1 VAVVYP
7 GTFGEEDVGIAVSSV
22 QHRYGRLWAVFN
34 QDGDAGV
41 VVRDSLARRYRVVS
55 DRQFMGVRVALYDTR

>member
-1 VAVVYP
+1 
-7 GTFGEEDVGIAVSSV
+7 VGIAVSSV